1 MSSEAATN
9 KRFVPG
15 APPPAPLSKTQK
27 KKRRGVVKKDSGAES
42 EPETP
47 ATNSVKLPDAHAA
60 ALTEKTPEE
69 KDVKSGAVAEEL
81 VAKPPE
87 APKSEAGGDAA
98 PGSVKPSPVVD
109 LLNKRMKALGKKITR
124 IHTYSGKPHSELNDD
139 QRKMLATLP
148 SLEAVRKELEE
159 VKKAVET
166 LEAENARDAAVAR
179 AAAEEAERQRIAETV
194 AETQRAHAER
204 TAQIV
209 DFIRFHSLL
218 SNADPTVQALNLVEA
233 EINAIYASANAL
245 LSQEVESKHAVLHGL
260 LHGEGEIEGV
270 AYGRL
275 LEILDAHSHP
285 TVEDVAEDVAAAVA
299 EVVAEAEADAVEQA
313 VADSIS
319 PAVSGIPNTS
329 GGLSFRFVQ
338 ESELENDPVE
348 LETGTEWVEKE
359 EALPETVEVNVTVVQ
374 ETHIGDQPAE
384 PEVPESA
391 DNGGLNWADDEGELP
406 SIAGLHR
413 TFGTS
418 GSGTP
423 ADAPASTE
431 QQAGPTKEPAQSSE
445 AVAAAPNGHVAS
457 EDDGFT
463 QARGGRIRGRGRG
476 FRGDR
481 GGFRGGDRG
490 GFRGRGQSSLFL
502 VVVAVVHIKG
512 ARATTGELPLKEVN
526 NEARVV
532 VDADEVVMIVIVAE
546 PLVAVAEVVTTIYA
560 NGTFTLTVT
569 VGATMKI
576 SFHGTGIWIW
586 GAKRPNHGYY
596 SVTVDGEKSDL
607 ISGRRSDGIRDLDS
621 YGNEYHA
628 LLFSAFDLNLTEH
641 DIIFTNEGA
650 QGSASEAHYVD
661 IDYIT
666 WESDIGSENAT
677 LTSVTLDS
685 SNFKTSGSGWRS
697 AAETDNLGTK
707 RGIYTTVPG
716 DSLEIVFEL
725 MFYGAN
731 LGSGQHT
738 LKLTNSELSNG
749 TLVVDHARTHIA
761 QTSAATGMSSNNNG
775 NPGHSLNKALIG
787 GLCGALAF
795 LMTLLVA
802 VFLWIRRRRR
812 VAIVSRKTDPS
823 VFESFDIDQPS
834 LPSQVTIRQSSL
846 SDLLRGTMM
855 GRGPRSDVSGDS
867 HRTASST
874 DSRTRSHKNLA
885 PTPFVEKPDNNNRR
899 KAVHYN
905 PRPAPYEPSPMPT
918 SGSKSLYE
926 LSNESASSN
935 RLPRDAAIKPS
946 GKSHSDR
953 RRKNKPAKKRRRP
966 LPERPGAPPGND
978 RIITI
983 TQAPPPPSRSTQP
996 HRTTSMLKG
1005 RRSTTGSAY
1014 APTTVLTSEISE
1026 RPTTTLSPVTEAPP
1040 PLPPSRSLSPIPS
1053 RPFQIANRVDEH

>member
-1 MSSEAATN
+1 MSSETATN

-27 KKRRGVVKKDSGAES
+27 KKRRGVAKKDSGAES

-60 ALTEKTPEE
+60 ALTEKAPEE

-124 IHTYSGKPHSELNDD
+124 IHAYSDKPQSELNDD
-139 QRKMLATLP
+139 QKKTLATLP

-166 LEAENARDAAVAR
+166 LEAENARDAALAR
-179 AAAEEAERQRIAETV
+179 AAAEEAERRKIAETV
-194 AETQRAHAER
+194 AEAQRAHVER

-245 LSQEVESKHAVLHGL
+245 LSQEMESKHAVLHGL

-275 LEILDAHSHP
+275 LEILDAHSHS
-285 TVEDVAEDVAAAVA
+285 TVEEVTEEVAAAVA
-299 EVVAEAEADAVEQA
+299 EVVAEAEADAIEQA

-348 LETGTEWVEKE
+348 FENGAEWVERE
-359 EALPETVEVNVTVVQ
+359 DAPPEKVEVNVTVVQ
-374 ETHIGDQPAE
+374 ETYISDQPAE

-406 SIAGLHR
+406 SIDGLHR

-423 ADAPASTE
+423 ADVPASTE
-431 QQAGPTKEPAQSSE
+431 QQAGSTKEPAQSSE
-445 AVAAAPNGHVAS
+445 AAAAAPNGQAQAAAS

-463 QARGGRIRGRGRG
+463 RATGGRGRGRGRG
-476 FRGDR
+476 FRGGDR

-490 GFRGRGQSSLFL
+490 TFRGRGQSSLFFI
-502 VVVAVVHIKG
+502 VVAVVHIKE
-512 ARATTGELPLKEVN
+512 AIATTGGLPLKEA

-560 NGTFTLTVT
+560 NGTFTSTT
-569 VGATMKI
+569 VGATVKI
-576 SFHGTGIWIW
+576 SFYGTGIWIW
-586 GAKRPNHGYY
+586 GGKRPNHGYY
-596 SVTVDGEKSDL
+596 SVTVDGDKSDL
-607 ISGRRSDGIRDLDS
+607 ISGRRSDGIRDLDIWGGWTFYCLVRGRS
-621 YGNEYHA
+621 I
-628 LLFSAFDLNLTEH
+628 SKP
-641 DIIFTNEGA
+641 
-650 QGSASEAHYVD
+650 
-661 IDYIT
+661 IT

-677 LTSVTLDS
+677 LTSVTTDS
-685 SNFKTSGSGWRS
+685 SNFEASGSGGRS
-697 AAETDNLGTK
+697 AAENDDLGTK

-716 DSLEIVFEL
+716 DSLEIVFEF

-749 TLVVDHARTHIA
+749 TLVIDHARTHLV
-761 QTSAATGMSSNNNG
+761 QTSAAIEMSSSSSG
-775 NPGHSLNKALIG
+775 NSGHSLNKALVG

-795 LMTLLVA
+795 LVTLLVA
-802 VFLWIRRRRR
+802 LFLWVRRRRR

-823 VFESFDIDQPS
+823 AFEAFDIDQPS
-834 LPSQVTIRQSSL
+834 LPPQVTMRQTSL
-846 SDLLRGTMM
+846 SDLLLGAMM
-855 GRGPRSDVSGDS
+855 GRGPPSDVSGNS
-867 HRTASST
+867 HRTAPST
-874 DSRTRSHKNLA
+874 DSQTRSHKNPA
-885 PTPFVEKPDNNNRR
+885 PTPFVEKPDNNRR

-905 PRPAPYEPSPMPT
+905 LRTAPNEPSPMPI
-918 SGSKSLYE
+918 SGSKPPYK
-926 LSNESASSN
+926 LSNGNASN
-935 RLPRDAAIKPS
+935 RRLPRDVVTKPS
-946 GKSHSDR
+946 GKTHTDR
-953 RRKNKPAKKRRRP
+953 RRKDKPAKKHRRP
-966 LPERPGAPPGND
+966 LPERPGAPSGTD
-978 RIITI
+978 RVMNITR
-983 TQAPPPPSRSTQP
+983 APPPPSHSTQP
-996 HRTTSMLKG
+996 HRSTSMLKG
-1005 RRSTTGSAY
+1005 RRRTTGSAY

-1040 PLPPSRSLSPIPS
+1040 PLPPSRPPSPMPS
-1053 RPFQIANRVDEH
+1053 RPFQIVNRVE